1 MKNSLENKD
10 EKNLTGLLN
19 HIKGPTLT
27 VKKIPKKNHG
37 IFQLHVEKKIQNTIE
52 GFYLEVHENEP
63 GISVTEVFINNV
75 KMDCSDKLSVINS
88 TQEFNKGLSEDD
100 FNLLIFGT
108 NDYKKIENENK

>member
-52 GFYLEVHENEP
+52 GF
-63 GISVTEVFINNV
+63 I
-75 KMDCSDKLSVINS
+75 
-88 TQEFNKGLSEDD
+88 
-100 FNLLIFGT
+100 
-108 NDYKKIENENK
+108 